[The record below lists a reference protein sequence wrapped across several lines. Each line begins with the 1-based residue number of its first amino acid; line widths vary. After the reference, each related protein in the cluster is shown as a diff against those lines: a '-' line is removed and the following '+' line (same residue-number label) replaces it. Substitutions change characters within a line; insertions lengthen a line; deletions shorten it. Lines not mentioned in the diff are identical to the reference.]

1 MKKFALATTLA
12 VAGLLTSMSA
22 SAVTPQLTSP
32 FDVNIDLTTGCVI
45 SQAPSAVHFT
55 YTAFGSGVNLDSP
68 GTFKVKCSGNL
79 GYEMS
84 LDGTGAYV
92 DDATNLAYT
101 LTLSGTTG
109 LVGTGTNQSY
119 TITGRMAGNQA
130 GQCAASAGACDNS
143 TATNKTRT
151 LTISY

>member
-1 MKKFALATTLA
+1 MKKFALAFALA
-12 VAGLLTSMSA
+12 AAGLLTGVSA
-22 SAVTPQLTSP
+22 SAATPQLTSP
-32 FDVNIDLTTGCVI
+32 FDVNIDLTTGCI
-45 SQAPSAVHFT
+45 ITQAPSAVHFT
-55 YTAFGSGVNLDSP
+55 YTAFGSAVNLDTP
-68 GTFKVKCSGNL
+68 GSFKVKCSGSL
-79 GYEMS
+79 SYDLA

-101 LTLSGTTG
+101 LTLSATTG
-109 LVGTGTNQSY
+109 LVGTGTNQNY

-143 TATNKTRT
+143 AATNKTRT